1 MEWRAI
7 WSWLGFEARARR
19 LRARQF
25 RFALEIKM
33 LSRAHYD
40 SVIDA
45 NAISLLFDYAFLV
58 FFAGFASPAL
68 TAPRA
73 KTKLNSDDAAASNFQ
88 HPSVPRKVF
97 RSSGEATRASTQC
110 RTMAPR
116 ACLAYT
122 AGPGN
127 VIVYTSTPRFV
138 NASRLT
144 DFQYSCDAQFTT
156 NGLALDSPLVA
167 ACSSKS
173 SAMASAMSSPQYAYK
188 SLPDGA
194 HFVPIS
200 SRYGAMA
207 SYGRRQPYNP
217 LKILKCFCK
226 YAFSSSV
233 FNVDAF
239 KCLNAGPSNAKA
251 HAFVAAFSKF
261 PNRSTLSFAMA
272 SDTPMSVFRSPAL
285 SSRASRAIAFARSA
299 NLGRVAR
306 VASLAFIA
314 ASSNALAGLRTTT
327 NGVALA
333 LALALASSRV
343 VVAFIVRL
351 RRARRVDV
359 VVEVVVVEVVVEV
372 VPVLVLVAHRR
383 AHARMTDDRTVES
396 RRRRRGA
403 ASSRVRYSDGVTDDW

>member
-1 MEWRAI
+1 
-7 WSWLGFEARARR
+7 
-19 LRARQF
+19 
-25 RFALEIKM
+25 
-33 LSRAHYD
+33 
-40 SVIDA
+40 
-45 NAISLLFDYAFLV
+45 
-58 FFAGFASPAL
+58 
-68 TAPRA
+68 
-73 KTKLNSDDAAASNFQ
+73 
-88 HPSVPRKVF
+88 
-97 RSSGEATRASTQC
+97 
-110 RTMAPR
+110 
-116 ACLAYT
+116 
-122 AGPGN
+122 
-127 VIVYTSTPRFV
+127 
-138 NASRLT
+138 
-144 DFQYSCDAQFTT
+144 
-156 NGLALDSPLVA
+156 
-167 ACSSKS
+167 
-173 SAMASAMSSPQYAYK
+173 
-188 SLPDGA
+188 
-194 HFVPIS
+194 
-200 SRYGAMA
+200 MA

-333 LALALASSRV
+333 LALASSRV

>member
-1 MEWRAI
+1 MR
-7 WSWLGFEARARR
+7 SGLGLDLRR
-19 LRARQF
+19 ERVVCERGQF
-25 RFALEIKM
+25 RFALEIKT
-33 LSRAHYD
+33 LSRADYD
-40 SVIDA
+40 LVIDA
-45 NAISLLFDYAFLV
+45 NAIYLLFDYAFLA
-58 FFAGFASPAL
+58 FFAGFVSPAL

-73 KTKLNSDDAAASNFQ
+73 KTKLNSDDAAASNVQ

-156 NGLALDSPLVA
+156 NGLVLDFSLVA

-226 YAFSSSV
+226 YALSSSV
-233 FNVDAF
+233 FSVDAF

-272 SDTPMSVFRSPAL
+272 SDTPMSVFRSLAL

-306 VASLAFIA
+306 AASLAFVDA
-314 ASSNALAGLRTTT
+314 STRSSNALAGLRTTT
-327 NGVALA
+327 NGVAFA
-333 LALALASSRV
+333 FAFAFAFASSSRV
-343 VVAFIVRL
+343 VVVAFIGRL

-359 VVEVVVVEVVVEV
+359 EVVVVGSSSVVL
-372 VPVLVLVAHRR
+372 VLVLVAHRR
-383 AHARMTDDRTVES
+383 AHARMTDDRSRES
-396 RRRRRGA
+396 RRRRDA
-403 ASSRVRYSDGVTDDW
+403 ATRVRYSRWRY